1 MRTQDI
7 IRQDMQ
13 KNGMG
18 EIAEQFLRGLAVG
31 LQNKAL
37 GILREGETV
46 VIFRA
51 ADENVLEFD
60 LYTVDAPLA
69 LARALKKFYE
79 YAKNAGVKLLE
90 SNADNLEIAKLGKAA
105 GIPMQMYKIGNTYK
119 LEIEVQ

>member
-51 ADENVLEFD
+51 SDENVLEFD

>member
-51 ADENVLEFD
+51 SDENALEFD
-60 LYTVDAPLA
+60 LYTVDEPLA
-69 LARALKKFYE
+69 LAKALKKFYE

>member
-18 EIAEQFLRGLAVG
+18 DIAEKFLRGLAVG
-31 LQNKAL
+31 LQNKSL

-46 VIFRA
+46 VVFRA
-51 ADENVLEFD
+51 SDENALEFD

-69 LARALKKFYE
+69 LAKALKKFYE
-79 YAKNAGVKLLE
+79 YAKNAGVELLE